1 VKVLFICGTR
11 PEAIKL
17 APVIKALDQVLDLF
31 AITPDYDLDLMQPD
45 QSLFSLTSRALMK
58 LQGVLE
64 QECPDLVMV
73 QGDTTT
79 TFVGALAAS
88 YCQIPVGHV
97 EAGLRT
103 ADKYRPFPEEIN
115 RRLTTH
121 IADLHFAPTES
132 ARQNLLLRR
141 GLRQMPSGSRVIPVL
156 ML

>member
-1 VKVLFICGTR
+1 M
-11 PEAIKL
+11 
-17 APVIKALDQVLDLF
+17 LDQVLDLF